1 MHPGDSL
8 HQRHELAA
16 AGDFE
21 FSKDAVQMLFHHL
34 QTQAGLICDLLVA
47 PPVANQSRDFLFAG
61 REPGEM
67 RQTGGR

>member
-8 HQRHELAA
+8 HQRHELTA

-21 FSKDAVQMLFHHL
+21 FVENRVQMLFHHL
-34 QTQAGLICDLLVA
+34 QTQASLIGDLLVA
-47 PPVANQSRDFLFAG
+47 PPVTNQSRDFLFAR

-67 RQTGGR
+67 RQTGRR

>member
-8 HQRHELAA
+8 HQRHELTA

-21 FSKDAVQMLFHHL
+21 FVENRVQMLFHHL
-34 QTQAGLICDLLVA
+34 QTQARLIGDLLVT
-47 PPVANQSRDFLFAG
+47 PPVTNQSRDFLFAR